1 MLTNLRLRFD
11 AVEDRLTLRLTVQ
24 QANDNPVDHVLHLTR
39 RVCAI
44 WRQDLQ
50 AMIDLS
56 AQAPSATAPAT
67 KAAISNAHHEA
78 MASQAKVRT
87 EVVEPEVAPNVTPV
101 LVTRIVCGRRRKDGS
116 WILRFERRDL
126 PALSLQLSPATL
138 HGLADAVARRVS
150 AAGWGLAALPHE
162 AKVAEPASAGTHLH

>member
-24 QANDNPVDHVLHLTR
+24 QANDALVDHVLHLTR
-39 RVCAI
+39 RVCAT

-56 AQAPSATAPAT
+56 AQAPPTTAPAT

-87 EVVEPEVAPNVTPV
+87 EVVEPEESGSRSLPRRPPFLPRIAGRRGVAP
-101 LVTRIVCGRRRKDGS
+101 
-116 WILRFERRDL
+116 
-126 PALSLQLSPATL
+126 
-138 HGLADAVARRVS
+138 
-150 AAGWGLAALPHE
+150 
-162 AKVAEPASAGTHLH
+162 